1 MFKKSR
7 CQTNNA
13 PCVIS
18 AVRAHSAVPGAKAL
32 SPPQIDRRG
41 HLRRCPS
48 RPSCPRSRS
57 SSRTK
62 AAPSDSHVPRTRVT
76 LPTNRSRVAHPRSTR
91 AWSPSDVR
99 GRDRFDNARCYS
111 SNPDL
116 TSVLLSGTYYIRR
129 DDDPLIPTPGAQNVQ
144 SVEMI
149 RASSLTKHPPSRL
162 TTTDERG
169 IHHHRIADPENS

>member
-1 MFKKSR
+1 VFEKSR

-18 AVRAHSAVPGAKAL
+18 TVRAHSAVPGAKAL
-32 SPPQIDRRG
+32 SPPQIDRRR

-57 SSRTK
+57 SPRTK
-62 AAPSDSHVPRTRVT
+62 AAPSASHAPQTRVT
-76 LPTNRSRVAHPRSTR
+76 LPTDRARVSHPRSTR

-111 SNPDL
+111 SNPDIL
-116 TSVLLSGTYYIRR
+116 MFSIVEWYIRYIHTWR
-129 DDDPLIPTPGAQNVQ
+129 RRTSYPGAQNVP

-149 RASSLTKHPPSRL
+149 RASSLTKHPSRS
-162 TTTDERG
+162 
-169 IHHHRIADPENS
+169 HHYR